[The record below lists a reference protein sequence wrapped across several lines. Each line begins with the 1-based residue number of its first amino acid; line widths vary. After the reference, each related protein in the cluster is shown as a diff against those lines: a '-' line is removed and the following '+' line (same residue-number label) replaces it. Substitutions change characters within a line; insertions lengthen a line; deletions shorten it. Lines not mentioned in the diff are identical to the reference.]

1 MRLCE
6 QCHMAQF
13 NGKWHSSNQRNLFL
27 LGVCFNNLKYKSIA
41 ISTNSA
47 TWHCSKTQVLC
58 RFEPNSAIFPSSA
71 LGQLWVGPLRPLRGH
86 SRLPARS
93 SAERCPL
100 GTSAPQRGRRDLA
113 PPSGAATSRW
123 DVAQRPVSAAASV
136 GAGRLP
142 LADSTRGGSRVAG
155 AVRRLRGQAASLT
168 GRSRGY
174 HLAEGA
180 FSVCTR
186 PGKTLRCFPSFFSGY
201 RPLRSRARSKLF

>member
-1 MRLCE
+1 MSPTVPFSHLRPWGNLGLALSAPYGGTLACRLGQALNGAHWAPAPPKGGGETRLC
-6 QCHMAQF
+6 ASF
-13 NGKWHSSNQRNLFL
+13 W
-27 LGVCFNNLKYKSIA
+27 
-41 ISTNSA
+41 
-47 TWHCSKTQVLC
+47 
-58 RFEPNSAIFPSSA
+58 
-71 LGQLWVGPLRPLRGH
+71 
-86 SRLPARS
+86 
-93 SAERCPL
+93 
-100 GTSAPQRGRRDLA
+100 RRTYLA

-142 LADSTRGGSRVAG
+142 LADSTRGGSRDAG

>member
-1 MRLCE
+1 MC
-6 QCHMAQF
+6 
-13 NGKWHSSNQRNLFL
+13 KLFAAHI
-27 LGVCFNNLKYKSIA
+27 LGSPF
-41 ISTNSA
+41 
-47 TWHCSKTQVLC
+47 
-58 RFEPNSAIFPSSA
+58 
-71 LGQLWVGPLRPLRGH
+71 
-86 SRLPARS
+86 
-93 SAERCPL
+93 
-100 GTSAPQRGRRDLA
+100 
-113 PPSGAATSRW
+113 GAATSRW

-186 PGKTLRCFPSFFSGY
+186 PGKAGQSPCFPSFFSGY
-201 RPLRSRARSKLF
+201 RPLRSRARSKLFEKKLHQKTLRSLRSAPPALVPPLTSSCWPASCAAPWRGCPCACGCSWGSLPPARPRR

>member
-13 NGKWHSSNQRNLFL
+13 NGKWHSSNQRNLFS
-27 LGVCFNNLKYKSIA
+27 LGVCFNNLKYKRIA

-58 RFEPNSAIFPSSA
+58 GFEPNSAIFPSSA
-71 LGQLWVGPLRPLRGH
+71 LGQLWGGPLRPLRGH

-100 GTSAPQRGRRDLA
+100 GTSAPPKGEARLGFVQTFCGAHTWLSLWGRYVPVGRC
-113 PPSGAATSRW
+113 PAA
-123 DVAQRPVSAAASV
+123 D
-136 GAGRLP
+136 
-142 LADSTRGGSRVAG
+142 RGGSRDAG

-186 PGKTLRCFPSFFSGY
+186 PGKAGQSPCFPSFFSGY

>member
-13 NGKWHSSNQRNLFL
+13 NGKWHSSNQRNLFS
-27 LGVCFNNLKYKSIA
+27 LGVCFNNLKYKSKA

-58 RFEPNSAIFPSSA
+58 GFEPNSAIFLSSA
-71 LGQLWVGPLRPLRGH
+71 LGQLGVGPLRPLRGH

-113 PPSGAATSRW
+113 LRKLYGGAPTWLPPWGPLRPGGTLPSGRSPLPRRSVL
-123 DVAQRPVSAAASV
+123 DVCHWQTAPEAAAETL
-136 GAGRLP
+136 AP
-142 LADSTRGGSRVAG
+142 LGD
-155 AVRRLRGQAASLT
+155 
-168 GRSRGY
+168 
-174 HLAEGA
+174 
-180 FSVCTR
+180 
-186 PGKTLRCFPSFFSGY
+186 
-201 RPLRSRARSKLF
+201 

>member
-1 MRLCE
+1 M
-6 QCHMAQF
+6 
-13 NGKWHSSNQRNLFL
+13 K
-27 LGVCFNNLKYKSIA
+27 
-41 ISTNSA
+41 
-47 TWHCSKTQVLC
+47 TWHCWRKTQVLC

-71 LGQLWVGPLRPLRGH
+71 LGQLGVGPLRPLRGH

-100 GTSAPQRGRRDLA
+100 GTSAPQGGRRDLA
-113 PPSGAATSRW
+113 FCKLSAAHLLGSPSGAATSRW

-168 GRSRGY
+168 SRSRGY